1 MLIVVVV
8 CWSGNHCRQE
18 NTLAEQLSYKQFHT
32 TEVLKTN
39 SFTNDGVRGAVIL
52 RISQVSWRPLLRDE
66 LSQPVAPGGQ
76 DGQTEDEA
84 GADCCEAHGS
94 LWRSEGLV
102 SGPIFILSP
111 HLISPHNI
119 SASGN
124 FTSVQASLQPSQGA
138 PIEPL
143 LQTEEDLAIDK

>member
-18 NTLAEQLSYKQFHT
+18 NTLAKQLSYKQFHT

-94 LWRSEGLV
+94 LWRSEGLARCPDQYLY
-102 SGPIFILSP
+102 SHLSSS
-111 HLISPHNI
+111 HLISSHLSLGKFYI
-119 SASGN
+119 SPG
-124 FTSVQASLQPSQGA
+124 QP
-138 PIEPL
+138 
-143 LQTEEDLAIDK
+143 TAITRCSN